1 VAGFMRLPLQRNVQ
15 QGLKKLADIQEGW
28 FYEGF
33 QDENIVLD
41 IL

>member
-1 VAGFMRLPLQRNVQ
+1 
-15 QGLKKLADIQEGW
+15 LADIQEGW

-41 IL
+41 ILWKFFVQVKFKAK